1 MKNKIYIV
9 IIIASFFMVSCLKDE
24 GNYEYEN
31 LAYVQEIKGI
41 EEAYSIYQ
49 FEEELVVTPEITIG
63 NSDFNKDDYD
73 YKWYLVDY
81 YLDKN
86 VSVIKHDTIYISTD
100 KDLKFTADTNIPIKK
115 MMCVFEVT
123 SKGTGIVFKESTFL
137 TVKNSYSY
145 GTFILHQKGN
155 NSELCLI
162 KENEEIVEDV
172 FGIVTGG
179 KNLSGK
185 PKQMCHFYAN
195 RDELLNIYTDQYPD
209 YGAIFD
215 FSTFEYLFPASV
227 CFFGEIPKNA
237 DFQYMESYG
246 SGFHSLV
253 NNKYFY
259 LNLLLGDKYR
269 PYFDYSLPDFEED
282 VVFTGKAGLNIVHG
296 AETGQLYSSGAYGFG
311 VSFFSGGHEL
321 KMPGKMLC
329 MMLEPGGSMWSNAK
343 SRFYVRK
350 GASVTEYACNCGF
363 DLSKYMF
370 VYDLDS
376 ENEFVAPELI
386 DENTLFSAS
395 ETEKYLFFTKD
406 NVIYRYNYDDVTSK
420 PVKFYEYPA
429 GSHIS
434 YFKHGFDSEG
444 ERLEVGIYDSSNS
457 DKNASLYYLDRTG
470 KVTKSYENIC
480 GKIVDIV
487 YKNSI

>member
-1 MKNKIYIV
+1 MKNTIYIV
-9 IIIASFFMVSCLKDE
+9 IIIASFFMVSCLKDD

-41 EEAYSIYQ
+41 DEAYSIYQ
-49 FEEELVVTPEITIG
+49 FEEELVVTPELTVG

-73 YKWYLVDY
+73 YKWYLIDY

-86 VSVIKHDTIYISTD
+86 VGVIKHDTIYISTN
-100 KDLKFTADTNIPIKK
+100 KDLRFTADATVPIKK

-123 SKGTGIVFKESTFL
+123 SKRTGIVFKESTFL

-145 GTFILHQKGN
+145 GSFILHQKGN

-172 FGIVTGG
+172 YGIVTGG
-179 KNLSGK
+179 KILAGK
-185 PKQMCHFYAN
+185 PKQMCHFYPN

-215 FSTFEYLFPASV
+215 FSKFEYLFPASV
-227 CFFGEIPKNA
+227 CFFGEIPKDA
-237 DFQYMESYG
+237 DFQYMESDG
-246 SGFHSLV
+246 TGFYSLV
-253 NNKYFY
+253 NNRYFY
-259 LNLLLGDKYR
+259 LNLMMGDKYR
-269 PYFDYSLPDFEED
+269 PYFEYNLPDFEED
-282 VVFTGKAGLNIVHG
+282 VDYIGEAGLNILHG
-296 AETGQLYSSGAYGFG
+296 AETGQLYSSGVWGINVDF
-311 VSFFSGGHEL
+311 SSGGRKL
-321 KMPGKMLC
+321 VMPGKMLY
-329 MMLEPGGSMWSNAK
+329 MMSEPGGSMWSEDKA
-343 SRFYVRK
+343 RFYVQN
-350 GASVTEYACNCGF
+350 GTSITEYGCSYGF
-363 DLSKYMF
+363 NGSKYMF
-370 VYDLDS
+370 VYDLKS
-376 ENEFVAPELI
+376 ENEFVASELI

-395 ETEKYLFFTKD
+395 NTEKYLFFTKD
-406 NVIYRYNYDDVTSK
+406 NVIYRYNYDDVTAK

-429 GSHIS
+429 GSQIS
-434 YFKHGFDSEG
+434 YFKHGYDSEG
-444 ERLEVGIYDSSNS
+444 ERLEVGVYDNSGS

-480 GKIVDIV
+480 GKIADIV